1 MEGTSIKDKIEA
13 VLEGKANGIKING
26 LCKLHKVAGSLLLE
40 FEQINDLPYTSA
52 MITLHSSDYQGVR
65 EEIKNEI
72 AKYLQDVTNKVLND
86 L

>member
-1 MEGTSIKDKIEA
+1 MEGTSIKDNIEA
-13 VLEGKANGIKING
+13 VLEGKANGIKITG

-40 FEQINDLPYTSA
+40 FEPINDLPYTSA

-72 AKYLQDVTNKVLND
+72 AKYLQDVTNKILSD